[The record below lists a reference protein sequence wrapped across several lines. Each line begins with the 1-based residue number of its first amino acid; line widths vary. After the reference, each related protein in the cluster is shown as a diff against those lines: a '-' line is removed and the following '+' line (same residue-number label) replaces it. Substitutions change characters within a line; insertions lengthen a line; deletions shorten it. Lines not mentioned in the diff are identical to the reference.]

1 MMENLMEK
9 LQQADVVCKEAN
21 RHFEAGAAAVEEAQ
35 LALTKHGTLQKRLL
49 RMAGYGLGAAFLANG
64 VLLIVLSWLPPA
76 LGLVLRS
83 LAGWCCIGAA
93 VLYLMKKYRIL
104 QENLAAARKLQAK
117 EQAAG
122 EDVFARNLEKVR
134 FLPADY
140 WYPMATEYL
149 IKVVAAHRADSLKEA
164 LDLFDA
170 QLHRWRVEEA
180 NNAILAQQQ
189 LQTAHLASIRTS
201 SKISA
206 AANVTNTLLNFANS
220 L

>member
-1 MMENLMEK
+1 MMENLLEK

-21 RHFEAGAAAVEEAQ
+21 RHFAAGAAAVEEAQ
-35 LALTKHGTLQKRLL
+35 LALEKFGTPKKRLL
-49 RMAGYGLGAAFLANG
+49 RIAGYAFGAAVAADGLA
-64 VLLIVLSWLPPA
+64 IMFLSWLPQF
-76 LGLVLRS
+76 LQVLP
-83 LAGWCCIGAA
+83 GWCAA
-93 VLYLMKKYRIL
+93 GFVVWQQLKKYRIL
-104 QENLAAARKLQAK
+104 QENLAAARKLQAQ

-122 EDVFARNLEKVR
+122 EDIFARNLEKVR

-149 IKVVAAHRADSLKEA
+149 IKVVAAHRAGSLKEA
-164 LDLFDA
+164 LNLFDA

>member
-1 MMENLMEK
+1 MMENLLEK

-21 RHFEAGAAAVEEAQ
+21 RHFEAGATAVEEAQ
-35 LALTKHGTLQKRLL
+35 LALEKFGTPKKRLL
-49 RMAGYGLGAAFLANG
+49 RIAGYAFGAAVAADGLA
-64 VLLIVLSWLPPA
+64 IMFLSWLPQF
-76 LGLVLRS
+76 LQVLP
-83 LAGWCCIGAA
+83 GWCAA
-93 VLYLMKKYRIL
+93 GFVVWQQLKKYRVL

-122 EDVFARNLEKVR
+122 EDIFARNLEKVR

-149 IKVVAAHRADSLKEA
+149 IKVVAAHRAGSLKEA
-164 LDLFDA
+164 LNLFDA

>member
-35 LALTKHGTLQKRLL
+35 QALEKFGTPKKRLL
-49 RMAGYGLGAAFLANG
+49 RIAGYAFGAAIAADGLA
-64 VLLIVLSWLPPA
+64 IMFLSWLPQF
-76 LGLVLRS
+76 LQVLP
-83 LAGWCCIGAA
+83 GWCAA
-93 VLYLMKKYRIL
+93 GFVVWQQLKKYRGL
-104 QENLAAARKLQAK
+104 QENLAAARKYQAT

-149 IKVVAAHRADSLKEA
+149 IKVVAAGRADSLKEA
-164 LDLFDA
+164 LNLFDA

>member
-1 MMENLMEK
+1 MMENLLEK
-9 LQQADVVCKEAN
+9 LQQADGVCKEAN

-35 LALTKHGTLQKRLL
+35 LALEKFGTPKKRLL
-49 RMAGYGLGAAFLANG
+49 RIAGYAFGAAIGADGLA
-64 VLLIVLSWLPPA
+64 IMFLSWLPQF
-76 LGLVLRS
+76 LQVLP
-83 LAGWCCIGAA
+83 GWCAA
-93 VLYLMKKYRIL
+93 GFVVWQQLKKYRVL
-104 QENLAAARKLQAK
+104 QENLAAARKLQAQ

-122 EDVFARNLEKVR
+122 EDIFARNLEKVR

-164 LDLFDA
+164 LNLFDA

>member
-1 MMENLMEK
+1 MVW
-9 LQQADVVCKEAN
+9 QQ
-21 RHFEAGAAAVEEAQ
+21 
-35 LALTKHGTLQKRLL
+35 L
-49 RMAGYGLGAAFLANG
+49 
-64 VLLIVLSWLPPA
+64 
-76 LGLVLRS
+76 
-83 LAGWCCIGAA
+83 
-93 VLYLMKKYRIL
+93 KKYRGL
-104 QENLAAARKLQAK
+104 QENLAAAWKYQAT

-122 EDVFARNLEKVR
+122 EDIFARNLEKVR

-149 IKVVAAHRADSLKEA
+149 IKVVAAGRADSLKEA
-164 LDLFDA
+164 LNLFDA

-180 NNAILAQQQ
+180 NNAILAQQ

>member
-21 RHFEAGAAAVEEAQ
+21 RHFAAGAAAVEEAQ
-35 LALTKHGTLQKRLL
+35 LALEKFGTPKKRLL
-49 RMAGYGLGAAFLANG
+49 RIAGYAFGAAIGADGLA
-64 VLLIVLSWLPPA
+64 IMFLSWLPQF
-76 LGLVLRS
+76 LQVLP
-83 LAGWCCIGAA
+83 GWCAA
-93 VLYLMKKYRIL
+93 GFVVWQQLKKYRVL

-122 EDVFARNLEKVR
+122 EDIFARNLEKVR

-164 LDLFDA
+164 LNLFDA

>member
-1 MMENLMEK
+1 MMENLLEK

-21 RHFEAGAAAVEEAQ
+21 RHFAAGAAAVEEAQ
-35 LALTKHGTLQKRLL
+35 LALEKFGTPKKRLL
-49 RMAGYGLGAAFLANG
+49 RIAGYAFGAAVAADGLA
-64 VLLIVLSWLPPA
+64 IMFLSWLPQF
-76 LGLVLRS
+76 LQVLP
-83 LAGWCCIGAA
+83 GWCAA
-93 VLYLMKKYRIL
+93 GFVVWQQLKKYRVL
-104 QENLAAARKLQAK
+104 QENLAAARKLQAQ

-122 EDVFARNLEKVR
+122 EDIFARNLEKVR

-164 LDLFDA
+164 LNLFDA

>member
-35 LALTKHGTLQKRLL
+35 QALEKFETLKKRLL
-49 RMAGYGLGAAFLANG
+49 RIAGYAFGAAVAADGLA
-64 VLLIVLSWLPPA
+64 IMFLSWLPQF
-76 LGLVLRS
+76 LQVLP
-83 LAGWCCIGAA
+83 GWCAA
-93 VLYLMKKYRIL
+93 GFVVWQQLKKYRGL
-104 QENLAAARKLQAK
+104 QVNLAAARKYQAT

-149 IKVVAAHRADSLKEA
+149 IKVVAAGRADSLKEA
-164 LDLFDA
+164 LNLFDA

-201 SKISA
+201 SKVSA
-206 AANVTNTLLNFANS
+206 AANVTNTLLRFANS

>member
-1 MMENLMEK
+1 M
-9 LQQADVVCKEAN
+9 
-21 RHFEAGAAAVEEAQ
+21 
-35 LALTKHGTLQKRLL
+35 
-49 RMAGYGLGAAFLANG
+49 
-64 VLLIVLSWLPPA
+64 
-76 LGLVLRS
+76 
-83 LAGWCCIGAA
+83 
-93 VLYLMKKYRIL
+93 
-104 QENLAAARKLQAK
+104 
-117 EQAAG
+117 
-122 EDVFARNLEKVR
+122 ARNLEQVR

>member
-1 MMENLMEK
+1 MMENLLEK

-21 RHFEAGAAAVEEAQ
+21 RHFAAGAAAVEEAQ
-35 LALTKHGTLQKRLL
+35 LALEKFGTPKKRLL
-49 RMAGYGLGAAFLANG
+49 RIAGYAFGAAIGADGLA
-64 VLLIVLSWLPPA
+64 IMFLSWLPQF
-76 LGLVLRS
+76 LQVLP
-83 LAGWCCIGAA
+83 GWCAA
-93 VLYLMKKYRIL
+93 GFVVWQQLKKYRVL
-104 QENLAAARKLQAK
+104 QENLAAARKLQAQ

-122 EDVFARNLEKVR
+122 EDIFARNLEKVR

-164 LDLFDA
+164 LNLFDA

>member
-21 RHFEAGAAAVEEAQ
+21 RHFAAGAAAVEEAQ
-35 LALTKHGTLQKRLL
+35 LALEKFGTPKKRLL
-49 RMAGYGLGAAFLANG
+49 RIAGYAFGAAIGADGLA
-64 VLLIVLSWLPPA
+64 IMFLSWLPQF
-76 LGLVLRS
+76 LQVLP
-83 LAGWCCIGAA
+83 GWCAA
-93 VLYLMKKYRIL
+93 GFVVWQQLKKYRVL
-104 QENLAAARKLQAK
+104 QENLAAARKLQAQ

-122 EDVFARNLEKVR
+122 EDIFARNLEKVR

-149 IKVVAAHRADSLKEA
+149 IKVVTAHRADSLKEA
-164 LDLFDA
+164 LNLFDA

>member
-21 RHFEAGAAAVEEAQ
+21 RHFAAGAAAVEEAQ
-35 LALTKHGTLQKRLL
+35 LALEKFGTPKKRLL
-49 RMAGYGLGAAFLANG
+49 QIAGYAFGAAVAADGLA
-64 VLLIVLSWLPPA
+64 IMFLSWLPQF
-76 LGLVLRS
+76 LQVLP
-83 LAGWCCIGAA
+83 GWCAA
-93 VLYLMKKYRIL
+93 GFVVWQQLKKYRVL
-104 QENLAAARKLQAK
+104 QENLAAARKLQAQ

-122 EDVFARNLEKVR
+122 EAIFARNLEKVR

-164 LDLFDA
+164 LNLFDA

>member
-1 MMENLMEK
+1 MMENLLEK

-21 RHFEAGAAAVEEAQ
+21 RHFEAGATAVEEAQ
-35 LALTKHGTLQKRLL
+35 LALEKFGTPKKRLL
-49 RMAGYGLGAAFLANG
+49 RIAGYAFGAAIGADGLA
-64 VLLIVLSWLPPA
+64 IMFLSWLPQF
-76 LGLVLRS
+76 LQVLP
-83 LAGWCCIGAA
+83 GWCAA
-93 VLYLMKKYRIL
+93 GFVVWQQLKKYRVL

-122 EDVFARNLEKVR
+122 EDIFARNLEKVR

-149 IKVVAAHRADSLKEA
+149 IKVVAAHRAGSLKEA
-164 LDLFDA
+164 LNLFDA

>member
-1 MMENLMEK
+1 MENLMEK

-21 RHFEAGAAAVEEAQ
+21 RHFEAGATAVEEARQ
-35 LALTKHGTLQKRLL
+35 ALDKLGTSKKRLL
-49 RMAGYGLGAAFLANG
+49 RMAGYALGAALGADALAILFLG
-64 VLLIVLSWLPPA
+64 WLPQFLQA
-76 LGLVLRS
+76 LP
-83 LAGWCCIGAA
+83 GWCAA
-93 VLYLMKKYRIL
+93 GFVVWQQLKKYRVL
-104 QENLAAARKLQAK
+104 QENLAAAQKYQAA
-117 EQAAG
+117 EQEAG
-122 EDVFARNLEKVR
+122 EDVFARNLDKVR

-149 IKVVAAHRADSLKEA
+149 IKVVAAGRADSLKEA
-164 LDLFDA
+164 LNLFDA

-201 SKISA
+201 SKVSA
-206 AANVTNTLLNFANS
+206 AANVTNTLLKFANS

>member
-21 RHFEAGAAAVEEAQ
+21 RHFAAGATAVEEAQ
-35 LALTKHGTLQKRLL
+35 LALEKFGTPKKRLL
-49 RMAGYGLGAAFLANG
+49 RIAGYAFGAAVAADGLA
-64 VLLIVLSWLPPA
+64 IMFLSWLPQF
-76 LGLVLRS
+76 LQVLP
-83 LAGWCCIGAA
+83 GWCAA
-93 VLYLMKKYRIL
+93 GFVVWQQLKKYRVL

-122 EDVFARNLEKVR
+122 EDIFARNLEKVR

-164 LDLFDA
+164 LNLFDA

>member
-1 MMENLMEK
+1 MMENLLEK

-21 RHFEAGAAAVEEAQ
+21 RHFAAGAAAVEEAQ
-35 LALTKHGTLQKRLL
+35 LALEKFGTPKKRLL
-49 RMAGYGLGAAFLANG
+49 RIAGYAFGAAVAADGLA
-64 VLLIVLSWLPPA
+64 IMFLSWLPQF
-76 LGLVLRS
+76 LQVLP
-83 LAGWCCIGAA
+83 GWCAA
-93 VLYLMKKYRIL
+93 GFVVWQQLKKYRVL

-122 EDVFARNLEKVR
+122 EDIFARNLEKVR

-164 LDLFDA
+164 LNLFDA

>member
-1 MMENLMEK
+1 MENVLEQ

-21 RHFEAGAAAVEEAQ
+21 RHFAAGAAAVEEARQ
-35 LALTKHGTLQKRLL
+35 ALEKYGTPKKRIL
-49 RMAGYGLGAAFLANG
+49 RMAGYAFGAAIGTDGLAI
-64 VLLIVLSWLPPA
+64 LFLSWLPQF
-76 LGLVLRS
+76 LQVLP
-83 LAGWCCIGAA
+83 GWCAA
-93 VLYLMKKYRIL
+93 GFAVWYQLKKYRQL
-104 QENLAAARKLQAK
+104 EAGLAAARKYQAR

-122 EDVFARNLEKVR
+122 EEVFSRNLEKLR

-149 IKVVAAHRADSLKEA
+149 IKVVAAGRADSLKEA
-164 LDLFDA
+164 LNLFDA

-180 NNAILAQQQ
+180 NSAILAQQQ

-201 SKISA
+201 SKVSA
-206 AANVTNTLLNFANS
+206 AANVTNTLLHFANS

>member
-35 LALTKHGTLQKRLL
+35 LALEKFGTPKKRLL
-49 RMAGYGLGAAFLANG
+49 RIAGYAFGAAVAADGLA
-64 VLLIVLSWLPPA
+64 IMFLSWLPQF
-76 LGLVLRS
+76 LQVLP
-83 LAGWCCIGAA
+83 GWCAA
-93 VLYLMKKYRIL
+93 GFVVWQQLKKYRVL

-122 EDVFARNLEKVR
+122 EDIFARNLEKVR

-149 IKVVAAHRADSLKEA
+149 IKVVAAHRAGSLKEA
-164 LDLFDA
+164 LNLFDA

>member
-1 MMENLMEK
+1 MMENLLEK

-21 RHFEAGAAAVEEAQ
+21 RHFEAGATAVEEAQ
-35 LALTKHGTLQKRLL
+35 LALEKFGTPKKRLL
-49 RMAGYGLGAAFLANG
+49 RIAGYAFGAAVAADGLA
-64 VLLIVLSWLPPA
+64 IMFLSWLPQF
-76 LGLVLRS
+76 LQVLP
-83 LAGWCCIGAA
+83 GWCAA
-93 VLYLMKKYRIL
+93 GFVVWQQLKKYRIL

-117 EQAAG
+117 AQAAG
-122 EDVFARNLEKVR
+122 EDIFARNLEQVR

>member
-21 RHFEAGAAAVEEAQ
+21 RHFAAGAAAVEEAQ
-35 LALTKHGTLQKRLL
+35 LALEKFGTPKKRLL
-49 RMAGYGLGAAFLANG
+49 QIAGYAFGAAVAADGLA
-64 VLLIVLSWLPPA
+64 IMFLSWLPQF
-76 LGLVLRS
+76 LQVLP
-83 LAGWCCIGAA
+83 GWCAA
-93 VLYLMKKYRIL
+93 GFVVWQQLKKYRVL
-104 QENLAAARKLQAK
+104 QENLAAARKLQAQ

-122 EDVFARNLEKVR
+122 EDIFARNLEKVR

-164 LDLFDA
+164 LNLFDA